1 MRPASLRAS
10 ASVRPGSG
18 EAPGE
23 GSAVGSAPG
32 EGSAV
37 DGSAVGAGAGEA
49 PAAFASFEEGRPSP
63 APSAVMSA
71 GSTARTTPG
80 RARESSP
87 STRRRSAST
96 AAGSALSPWASRFIS
111 AGEATTGTTTVTRVG
126 LTATPASHTTI
137 VRSRARLCPSSVT
150 DTCTP
155 RGPHSA
161 EPLRG
166 RSLAGTVT
174 AKVVVAPG
182 SIELRPAVITVLSW
196 ASPSSASHDSRP
208 LSAISVERWTW
219 TTRSTDSRGSSVP
232 LTIVPEIWRSWPE
245 ARTSGARESTDTLT
259 RPSAGGA
266 SADGRAAAVGPRGA
280 GRSATGASTRTRQPM
295 MAAMPDRA
303 RARTAERCRRNA
315 GIRTSFLTRPP
326 LESRERPPQ
335 SDAH

>member
-1 MRPASLRAS
+1 
-10 ASVRPGSG
+10 
-18 EAPGE
+18 
-23 GSAVGSAPG
+23 
-32 EGSAV
+32 
-37 DGSAVGAGAGEA
+37 
-49 PAAFASFEEGRPSP
+49 
-63 APSAVMSA
+63 MSA

-80 RARESSP
+80 RARASSP

-96 AAGSALSPWASRFIS
+96 AVGSASSPWASRFIS
-111 AGEATTGTTTVTRVG
+111 VGEATTGTTTVTRVG
-126 LTATPASHTTI
+126 STATPASHTTI

-266 SADGRAAAVGPRGA
+266 SAAGRAAAVGPRGA